1 MVKPLPA
8 YKGGDPYVF
17 VCYSHTDQDV
27 DAEIRWIQDQGINV
41 WYDEGISPG
50 SEWSDALAQAIEGC
64 THFVY
69 FLTPGSVASENC
81 RRELIFAQEEH
92 RQVLAVYLEET
103 DVPSGLRLSL
113 DNRQAILK
121 YQLSDEAYQHA
132 LIEAVGAQVAV
143 KSSPAKT
150 KSKSR
155 LRIIFAIAAST
166 LLAIGL
172 FLYSRFEVNESVE
185 NQPDTTSAVE
195 TVDASIEGF
204 VSLPTKFSI
213 AVLPFTSIGAD
224 AETTVFARGL
234 TDTIL
239 SKFDLREYCDNLG
252 LCGSLN
258 VASSTVALQLAERG
272 ETLSVIADT
281 LNVSYLLEGS
291 VQRAA
296 ESLLVT
302 ARLIRAQDSFPGFW
316 TKSYEVSLTDEIRMQ
331 TEIGQNIAY
340 LARIELRHD
349 LQKQHASLA
358 SPVYRVRPTRG
369 TTVPSCALPV
379 WLNPVRRRGR
389 LEFGRKLLPTSD

>member
-1 MVKPLPA
+1 MDKPLPA
-8 YKGGDPYVF
+8 YKGDDSYVF

-27 DAEIRWIQDQGINV
+27 DAEIRWLQDQGINV

-64 THFVY
+64 TQFVY
-69 FLTPGSVASENC
+69 FLTPRSVASENC

-132 LIEAVGAQVAV
+132 LIEAVGTQVAV

-172 FLYSRFEVNESVE
+172 FLYSRFEVNESVK
-185 NQPDTTSAVE
+185 NQADITSVAE
-195 TVDASIEGF
+195 TVDATIEGF
-204 VSLPTKFSI
+204 VSLPTEFSI

-224 AETTVFARGL
+224 AESRA
-234 TDTIL
+234 D
-239 SKFDLREYCDNLG
+239 
-252 LCGSLN
+252 
-258 VASSTVALQLAERG
+258 VAP
-272 ETLSVIADT
+272 
-281 LNVSYLLEGS
+281 
-291 VQRAA
+291 AA
-296 ESLLVT
+296 
-302 ARLIRAQDSFPGFW
+302 
-316 TKSYEVSLTDEIRMQ
+316 
-331 TEIGQNIAY
+331 
-340 LARIELRHD
+340 
-349 LQKQHASLA
+349 
-358 SPVYRVRPTRG
+358 
-369 TTVPSCALPV
+369 
-379 WLNPVRRRGR
+379 
-389 LEFGRKLLPTSD
+389 